1 MTNEVHDYIK
11 EKYGDGYSVVREEYG
26 EIPLNEYKTKRG

>member
-1 MTNEVHDYIK
+1 MTNEVHDYIE

-26 EIPLNEYKTKRG
+26 EHFLQQYKTKRE